1 VVGGGEMKQ
10 TDVAFFFYAPKNG
23 ELKNSLVCVIIGF
36 QRVTGLCFL
45 SAWEVLFVGIEWK
58 LGPAD

>member
-1 VVGGGEMKQ
+1 VARSAVFSVVLFIVWAVVGGETKQ

-36 QRVTGLCFL
+36 QRVVTL
-45 SAWEVLFVGIEWK
+45 SFFSE
-58 LGPAD
+58 